1 MAQTVKILFDTST
14 TEAAVILLINYMHGN
29 FEHSTAIALYQK
41 LGNDSAIGKSFKMSI
56 NHMFNENERTKIVSS
71 AAINW
76 VNAFRMQDAE
86 KEAVFHGLIF
96 QRLFEKE
103 MSAYE
108 ITVDSSG
115 LVKLFS
121 LANQYRN
128 LFVKTQSIAY
138 KRQFSE
144 DIQKL
149 LYDLVEYQSYLEV
162 KQLD

>member
-1 MAQTVKILFDTST
+1 
-14 TEAAVILLINYMHGN
+14 
-29 FEHSTAIALYQK
+29 
-41 LGNDSAIGKSFKMSI
+41 
-56 NHMFNENERTKIVSS
+56 
-71 AAINW
+71 
-76 VNAFRMQDAE
+76 MQDAE